1 MSYILMMV
9 TIKYYS
15 YYEFIHLQGPRG
27 GGRSTPLPEKTATG
41 CKKSSSSQPL

>member
-1 MSYILMMV
+1 MMV

-27 GGRSTPLPEKTATG
+27 GGRSTPSQ
-41 CKKSSSSQPL
+41 KKPPLVVKKVQAVNRFDQ